1 VKAGLRPQPFAVL
14 LARALAE
21 LERQR
26 AIFEYP
32 KRMFWTGAGARDL
45 SLDLPGGR
53 AASPLGP
60 AAGPHTQMAQ
70 NIVAAWLAGA
80 RVIELK
86 TVQVND
92 ALEIPRPCIDAAD
105 VGYNVEWSQE
115 LPIETSA
122 EQYAAAWLIVHALR
136 SRGIGADPAPCVPVF
151 DASVGYDL
159 AGIRSDKVARFL
171 DTMGDATAL
180 LSRLRDSLPQGL
192 RSAVNLDAPPR
203 IAHSVT
209 LSTFH
214 GCPPEEI
221 EQIVEHLFERHAMH
235 VVVKLN
241 PTLLGFD
248 AVEALLR
255 GELGYD
261 DVHLDREAFAQDLR
275 WDAAIALFE
284 RLAGS
289 AARAGLTL
297 GAKLTNTL
305 IVKNTRGVLEGEAA
319 YLSGAPLH
327 PIAVRLAARF
337 AATTGGRIPLSFS
350 AGVDDGNVADTV
362 ACGFAPVT
370 SVTDLLK
377 PNGYRRLPLQH
388 KALVAAMEAAGADS
402 IPGFILR
409 RAGASAEHAAQIA
422 ADGERVRDAAFANLA
437 AYADRVA
444 GDPRYHAAAHRA
456 AAPARPPLATFDCAS
471 CNKCV
476 LVCPNGA
483 FFELPF
489 EPVELDT
496 WDLTQEDGAV
506 RQRPARFTIAR
517 ERQWV
522 LYADFC
528 NACGNCDPFCPEA
541 GGPFRVKPRVY
552 GSRESFEAA
561 APEEGIWFD
570 FESGTTLARFGG
582 VLHTLSVSGAGSRFS
597 DGALEVELDASH
609 AVVAT
614 RVLAPAPGR
623 VMSLSRYHAMRLLR
637 EAVGKTVNPVTAA
650 GLVKGEREGAGR
662 GA

>member
-1 VKAGLRPQPFAVL
+1 MRAELRPQPLAAL

-26 AIFEYP
+26 AIFEFP
-32 KRMFWTGAGARDL
+32 RRMFWSSAGTPDL
-45 SLDLPGGR
+45 SVALPGGR
-53 AASPLGP
+53 AATPLGP

-86 TVQVND
+86 TVQVLD
-92 ALEIPRPCIDAAD
+92 SLEIPRPCIDAAD

-115 LPIETSA
+115 LPIGTSA

-159 AGIRSDKVARFL
+159 TGIRSDRVARFL
-171 DTMGDATAL
+171 DTMVDASAL
-180 LSRLRDSLPQGL
+180 LTRLRDTLPRDL
-192 RSAVNLDAPPR
+192 RADLELDAPPR
-203 IAHSVT
+203 IAHGVT

-214 GCPPEEI
+214 GCPPGEI
-221 EQIVEHLFERHAMH
+221 EKIVEHLFERHAMH

-248 AVEALLR
+248 AVESLLR
-255 GELGYD
+255 DEMGRD
-261 DVHLDREAFAQDLR
+261 DVELDREAFAQDLQ
-275 WDAAIALFE
+275 WDDAIAMFARLE
-284 RLAGS
+284 RA

-297 GAKLTNTL
+297 GAKFTNTL
-305 IVKNTRGVLEGEAA
+305 IVKNTRGVLAGDAT

-337 AATTGGRIPLSFS
+337 AAATGGRIPLSFS
-350 AGVDDGNVADTV
+350 AGVDPDNVADTV

-377 PNGYRRLPLQH
+377 PNGYRRLPLQL
-388 KALVAAMEAAGADS
+388 KALVAAMQAAGADS

-409 RAGASAEHAAQIA
+409 RAGAQAEHAAQIA
-422 ADGERVRDAAFANLA
+422 ADGERVRAAAFANLA
-437 AYADRVA
+437 AYADRVVSES
-444 GDPRYHAAAHRA
+444 RYHATARSMT
-456 AAPARPPLATFDCAS
+456 AAPRPPLALFDCAS
-471 CNKCV
+471 CNRCL
-476 LVCPNGA
+476 LVCPNTA
-483 FFELPF
+483 FFEAPF
-489 EPVELDT
+489 DPVALDT
-496 WDLTQEDGAV
+496 WDLVVENGAV
-506 RQRPARFTIAR
+506 RSRPARFEITR

-541 GGPFRVKPRVY
+541 GGPYRVKPRVY

-561 APEEGIWFD
+561 APEDGIWFD
-570 FESGTTLARFGG
+570 FEGGGALARFGG
-582 VLHTLSVSGAGSRFS
+582 VRHELATSGAGARFT
-597 DGALEVELDASH
+597 DGVIEAELDASH
-609 AVVAT
+609 AVVTTAIH
-614 RVLAPAPGR
+614 LPAPGR
-623 VMSLSRYHAMRLLR
+623 VEDGHVLPLARFHALRLLR
-637 EAVGKTVNPVTAA
+637 EAVAKTVNPVTA
-650 GLVKGEREGAGR
+650 EGPGQAGR
-662 GA
+662 